1 MEKDLI
7 EFIAKSLVD
16 DPSAVSVNETEGE
29 KGMVLQLKVA
39 DNDIG
44 KVIGKYGRI
53 AKAMRTVLS
62 ASAVKDGKRYSLDI
76 LDIIHRSSCPSLS
89 SIWSLNPF
97 ANSSPF
103 PLSRCAC
110 CCATATTPSGI
121 TSRNT

>member
-16 DPSAVSVNETEGE
+16 DPPAVSVNETEGE

-39 DNDIG
+39 DGDIG

-62 ASAVKDGKRYSLDI
+62 ASAVKDGQRYSLDI
-76 LDIIHRSSCPSLS
+76 LD
-89 SIWSLNPF
+89 N
-97 ANSSPF
+97 
-103 PLSRCAC
+103 
-110 CCATATTPSGI
+110 
-121 TSRNT
+121 